1 MRLQSPGYITMI
13 GLLAVAGLV
22 LSFSWLSLQVEFPH
36 YEGDSVTPGTR
47 LVPTEPYTGIAPA
60 VSRFMWE
67 IRGQDV
73 ALQSFVI
80 FASVICCLAMLKEE
94 VPE

>member
-1 MRLQSPGYITMI
+1 MNLRSIRYDTVI
-13 GLLAVAGLV
+13 GLLVVAGLA
-22 LSFSWLSLQVEFPH
+22 LSFTWISLQVEFPYH
-36 YEGDSVTPGTR
+36 EGGPGTQ
-47 LVPTEPYTGIAPA
+47 LVPTEPYKEIAPA

-67 IRGQDV
+67 SRGQDI

-94 VPE
+94 VPEQ

>member
-1 MRLQSPGYITMI
+1 MRAQNLRYETVI
-13 GLLAVAGLV
+13 GLLVVAGLV

-36 YEGDSVTPGTR
+36 YEDGTITAGTR
-47 LVPTEPYTGIAPA
+47 LVSTEPYNGIAPA

-67 IRGQDV
+67 IRGQDI

>member
-1 MRLQSPGYITMI
+1 MSAQSLGYLKII
-13 GLLAVAGLV
+13 GLLVVAGLV

-36 YEGDSVTPGTR
+36 YEDDSVTPGTR
-47 LVPTEPYTGIAPA
+47 LVPTEPYNGIAPA

-67 IRGQDV
+67 TRGQDI

>member
-1 MRLQSPGYITMI
+1 MNLQSLRYDTVI
-13 GLLAVAGLV
+13 GLLVVAGLA
-22 LSFSWLSLQVEFPH
+22 LSFTWISLQVEFPYH
-36 YEGDSVTPGTR
+36 EGGPGTQ
-47 LVPTEPYTGIAPA
+47 LVPTEPYKEIAPA

-67 IRGQDV
+67 SRGQDI

-94 VPE
+94 VPEQ

>member
-1 MRLQSPGYITMI
+1 MNLRSIRYDTVI
-13 GLLAVAGLV
+13 GLLVVAGLA
-22 LSFSWLSLQVEFPH
+22 LSFTWISLQVEFPYH
-36 YEGDSVTPGTR
+36 EGGPGTQ
-47 LVPTEPYTGIAPA
+47 LVPTEPYKEIAPA

-67 IRGQDV
+67 SRGQDI

>member
-1 MRLQSPGYITMI
+1 MSAQSLGYIKML

-22 LSFSWLSLQVEFPH
+22 LSFCWLSLGVDFPYH
-36 YEGDSVTPGTR
+36 EGGPAAPGTH
-47 LVPTEPYTGIAPA
+47 LVPTEPYKEIAPA

-67 IRGQDV
+67 IRGQDI

>member
-1 MRLQSPGYITMI
+1 MSAQSLGYIKML

-22 LSFSWLSLQVEFPH
+22 LSFSWLSIQVEFPH
-36 YEGDSVTPGTR
+36 YEGDPTTPGTQ
-47 LVPTEPYTGIAPA
+47 LVPTEPYKEIAPA

-67 IRGQDV
+67 IRGLDI